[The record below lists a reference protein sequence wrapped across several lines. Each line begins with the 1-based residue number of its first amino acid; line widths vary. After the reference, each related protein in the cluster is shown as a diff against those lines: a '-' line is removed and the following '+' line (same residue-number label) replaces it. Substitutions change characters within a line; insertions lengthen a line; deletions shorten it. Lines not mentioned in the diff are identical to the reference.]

1 MTYNGALVVEA
12 VLNHSYTQGTGHKG
26 LYLPSSLLTLQ
37 HPTYS
42 LVQLGSSQCRKEM
55 EWVAKMA
62 HWLRTLAAFPE
73 DLSSVEYS
81 YKPCLFTRG
90 PCGKGSSP
98 VTYSHSPTMRLC
110 RGTRSL
116 LGYSQVY

>member
-1 MTYNGALVVEA
+1 MPALTCNGALVVEA

-26 LYLPSSLLTLQ
+26 LYLHSSLLTLQ

-55 EWVAKMA
+55 EWAAEMP

-73 DLSSVEYS
+73 DLSSVNYS
-81 YKPCLFTRG
+81 YKPCSFTVAFA
-90 PCGKGSSP
+90 GKVHLLSP
-98 VTYSHSPTMRLC
+98 ILI
-110 RGTRSL
+110 L
-116 LGYSQVY
+116 LQ